1 VIFFLVFCGCVC
13 SCVCLLSLLVV
24 LWSCNSLIFVYDC
37 KRLHRVKIPY
47 EGIVIDI
54 RKTVALKL
62 INGSLERY

>member
-1 VIFFLVFCGCVC
+1 VIFFLVLCGCVC

-24 LWSCNSLIFVYDC
+24 LWSCNSLIFVYDH
-37 KRLHRVKIPY
+37 KRLHRVKIPC

-54 RKTVALKL
+54 RKTVVLKL